1 MYTTRTKERNK
12 MTDNGETANYKPPKR
27 SKKAKKK
34 KITIESPS
42 GPAKITIFTHYRCA
56 NTDDHFVASWFN
68 GSSEHTNF
76 QSNYSEYVCL

>member
-1 MYTTRTKERNK
+1 
-12 MTDNGETANYKPPKR
+12 MTDNEENAKYKPPKR

-34 KITIESPS
+34 KITIESPG